1 MSKNQNLLG
10 FKPAELHEGKE
21 WFVSYYVLNPATE
34 QLHRKKIKLNRI
46 KSITERRKFANK
58 IIQDLN
64 KQLYAGWNPFL
75 EESAPRG
82 FTNLKSVL
90 ETFYRSKE
98 RELRAASLRSYRSF
112 IDTFIKWLDETGRES
127 IFSAKLSKLDALE
140 FMEYL
145 YNVKE
150 VQNKTWNNYKS
161 FFSNISNWM
170 IEHKY
175 MAVNHFAEIKKKT
188 QATKNRVVIEHE
200 DRLRIYNHLHDSD
213 FDFLIVCQLVF
224 SSLIR
229 PKEIANL
236 KPCDFN
242 LKNQTIFISGT
253 FAKNHQDRI
262 STIPDSMMPLL
273 KKWNFNNAASNQYI
287 FGTNLLPG
295 SKPVDSKRFA
305 KKWEK
310 LRRELKL
317 NKEMKL
323 YSLRDSGIIQM
334 LNDGISIEEVR
345 KQADHSSLEMTTIYT
360 KHASPNGSE
369 QIKSKN
375 SGF

>member
-1 MSKNQNLLG
+1 MHRGEWLKNRIDALG
-10 FKPAELHEGKE
+10 YNVYSVADELQVVRTTVWRWLQKE
-21 WFVSYYVLNPATE
+21 EMPFTKMKMVADVLNIDLREDFPETSF
-34 QLHRKKIKLNRI
+34 LYKKTK
-46 KSITERRKFANK
+46 
-58 IIQDLN
+58 QDYEL
-64 KQLYAGWNPFL
+64 LYL
-75 EESAPRG
+75 
-82 FTNLKSVL
+82 
-90 ETFYRSKE
+90 
-98 RELRAASLRSYRSF
+98 
-112 IDTFIKWLDETGRES
+112 
-127 IFSAKLSKLDALE
+127 
-140 FMEYL
+140 
-145 YNVKE
+145 KE

-200 DRLRIYNHLHDSD
+200 DRLRIYNHLYDSD

-317 NKEMKL
+317 DKEMKL